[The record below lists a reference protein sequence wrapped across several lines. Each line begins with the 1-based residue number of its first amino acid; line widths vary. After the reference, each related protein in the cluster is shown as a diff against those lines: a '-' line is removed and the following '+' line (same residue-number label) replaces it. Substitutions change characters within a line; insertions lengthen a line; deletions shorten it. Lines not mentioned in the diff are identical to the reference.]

1 MKFNTLYNSLLLEHK
16 QTYTNDELKNYI
28 RYELYA
34 SEGIAK
40 IANEFIHKEGF
51 YDLGARVITSRF
63 KYPGKPLT
71 HAYYDVIAPDSW
83 ADYTNK
89 DPKLKNVFGRFD
101 DGLWKYGLSKNPK
114 LWADIMPH
122 GDSYEGRN
130 RMENSFIGPPGY
142 YDIVKKAKAIITE
155 YDPMKKYNVDDETK
169 DTWKDVIPNL

>member
-1 MKFNTLYNSLLLEHK
+1 MKFNTLYNSLLLEHS
-16 QTYTNDELKNYI
+16 QTYTNEELKNYL

-40 IANEFIHKEGF
+40 LANEFIHKEGF
-51 YDLGARVITSRF
+51 YDLGARVITTRF

-71 HAYYDVIAPDSW
+71 HAYYDIIAPDSW
-83 ADYTNK
+83 ADYTNN
-89 DPKLKNVFGRFD
+89 DPKFINVFGRFD

-130 RMENSFIGPPGY
+130 KMENSFIGPPGH
-142 YDIVKKAKAIITE
+142 YDIAKKVKAIITE
-155 YDPMKKYNVDDETK
+155 YEPMEKYNVDDETK
-169 DTWKDVIPNL
+169 ETWKEIVPEL